1 MKGIS
6 EFYSG
11 ESEVGPSWEDL
22 AAIEEGVWIFG
33 LLPGVDF
40 IKDHLEVDD
49 ELQFT
54 QTMGPGAL
62 IRRHDHKFVEVFET
76 ISGLHRD
83 NSSGVII
90 PPGKRIKFRSGTPH
104 EIENITPDGGEGKA
118 TVKFY
123 KR

>member
-1 MKGIS
+1 MKAIV
-6 EFYSG
+6 EFYVG
-11 ESEVGPSWEDL
+11 ESEVGPAWEDL
-22 AAIEEGVWIFG
+22 ASIEEGVWIRG

-40 IKDHLEVDD
+40 IKHTLDVDD

-54 QTMGPGAL
+54 QTMEGNAL

-83 NSSGVII
+83 NSSGVIM
-90 PPGKRIKFRSGTPH
+90 PPGKKIKFRSGTPH

-118 TVKFY
+118 TVKFF